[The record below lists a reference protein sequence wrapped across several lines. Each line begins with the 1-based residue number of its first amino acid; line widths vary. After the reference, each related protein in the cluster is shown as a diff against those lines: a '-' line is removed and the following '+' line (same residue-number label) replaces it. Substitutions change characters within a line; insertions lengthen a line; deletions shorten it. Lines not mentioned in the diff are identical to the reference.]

1 LRLAVGAYAEVD
13 RLRGL
18 GACDAAVTA
27 CKSFGKVL
35 EKKKGERT
43 AAKNAGTAAGDDQ
56 RHLLLLILN
65 ELRDQA
71 NKEPLGL
78 EETEDWGQF

>member
-1 LRLAVGAYAEVD
+1 LRLAVGAYAEVN

-18 GACDAAVTA
+18 GACDVAVIA

-43 AAKNAGTAAGDDQ
+43 ATKNAGTVVG
-56 RHLLLLILN
+56 N
-65 ELRDQA
+65 
-71 NKEPLGL
+71 N
-78 EETEDWGQF
+78 

>member
-1 LRLAVGAYAEVD
+1 LRLAVSTYAEVN

-18 GACDAAVTA
+18 GAYDAAVTA

-43 AAKNAGTAAGDDQ
+43 TTKNMGTIAGDD
-56 RHLLLLILN
+56 
-65 ELRDQA
+65 
-71 NKEPLGL
+71 
-78 EETEDWGQF
+78 